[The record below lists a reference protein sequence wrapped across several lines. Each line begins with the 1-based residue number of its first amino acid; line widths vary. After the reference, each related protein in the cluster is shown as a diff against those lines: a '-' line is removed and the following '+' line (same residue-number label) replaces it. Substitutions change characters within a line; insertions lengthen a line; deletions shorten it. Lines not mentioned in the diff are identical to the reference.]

1 MCEDD
6 PPIDEPMCVQVCPH
20 DALTYEETE
29 EESEA
34 EEKPEELEI
43 GLEALAKKHGVQK
56 VKDALARMSKKD
68 KGSD

>member
-6 PPIDEPMCVQVCPH
+6 PPIDVPMCVQVCPH

-29 EESEA
+29 EESEE

-43 GLEALAKKHGVQK
+43 GLESLAKKHGVQK
-56 VKDALARMSKKD
+56 VRDALARMSKKP
-68 KGSD
+68 G